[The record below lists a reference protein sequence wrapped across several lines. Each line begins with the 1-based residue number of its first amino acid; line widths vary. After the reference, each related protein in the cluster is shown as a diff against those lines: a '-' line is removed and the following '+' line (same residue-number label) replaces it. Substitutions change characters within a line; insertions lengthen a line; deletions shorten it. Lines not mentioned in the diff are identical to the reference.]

1 MRIDS
6 GLYNYYN
13 PASLYI
19 AIEASVVFTPNS
31 QTRLLISNYLSLG
44 RNRHETH
51 FPTVRIEA
59 QP

>member
-13 PASLYI
+13 PASLCI
-19 AIEASVVFTPNS
+19 AIEASVIFTPSS
-31 QTRLLISNYLSLG
+31 QTRLLIVIILSLG
-44 RNRHETH
+44 RNRYETH